1 MENQVKIHKE
11 VDKSQQEP
19 LDITEIIFGNKLYF
33 TLICIG
39 IALMTSLAINY
50 LINVFYSSF
59 ILKSGNILEKAQYFP
74 TALKQISNIFIINFS
89 IILIPLLLTIIAFVF
104 LGRKLY
110 MIYRKYRKLD
120 YGQYGDSEFVPLK
133 ELKKEY
139 KTVFQQEER
148 YSGQAGFPITHF
160 DNKYLIDTET
170 HNQLIVG
177 TSRSGKTE
185 MVVFPA
191 IDIDSRAEYQ
201 PSLVIGDTK
210 GELYSGSAD
219 TLIERGYEVHKL
231 DLSSPDDGM
240 SYNPLEIIKE
250 FYDKGNVSRAEKYT
264 NTLTTMMFHDPNA
277 RDPFWNNS
285 GANLVKAIILAL
297 LDKCYSENQPEK
309 VTMYNVANML
319 TELGGK
325 TIHEKVFL
333 DDDKE
338 EVVEKNALDSYF
350 ENLPQ
355 GHMAK
360 NAYAQSNFAKGNT
373 RSSIFSVAAEKLNI
387 FTEEELG
394 KMTSHNELD
403 MRKVGFNRIID
414 VQYDTSM
421 KYLKGSYYFT
431 DTEGNSTKRKDIEL
445 DNLGNIQIFFHE
457 EIKTG
462 YSLNLEIYK
471 HDEVYSQSILHMM
484 DVEDSDNS
492 YTVSLLEEG
501 EQPHS
506 VGIHYSKK
514 PVAIFLVIPDY
525 DTSNHIIA
533 SYFISQLYTLLA
545 ETASSKEVT
554 NSKTQRRVIFRLD
567 EFGNLPA
574 INDMDNIVTV
584 CLGRNIIFNLFVQSL
599 QQLQNVYGENT
610 AKIIEGNC
618 QNLTYILTLDTNT
631 TKTISER
638 CGYHTVTTRNQTSN
652 DGQSSISRSRS
663 PEKQPLITETEL
675 QQIKRGDTVVVR
687 STARTKIEKG
697 KTRKVHPH
705 PIYNTGKTSMPF
717 RYQFLDNRFDPN
729 FTPKQVTP
737 PRHRNLDLKS
747 NVIDWETIVDESVS
761 EREEKEIF
769 ERKHYLSDVLE
780 PEQIFKFK
788 EILRNDFGLSQQQ
801 VEVIINSKISQAKLY
816 LENGSKHVDKSQHSE
831 EIRKLFDNWI
841 NYQTKG
847 GEDNESVG

>member
-11 VDKSQQEP
+11 MNKSQKEP
-19 LDITEIIFGNKLYF
+19 LDIAERLFGDKLYF
-33 TLICIG
+33 SIICGI
-39 IALMTSLAINY
+39 IALAIVLVANY
-50 LINVFYSSF
+50 ITNVFYSSF
-59 ILKSGNILEKAQYFP
+59 FHKKGNILEKAQYFP
-74 TALKQISNIFIINFS
+74 EALKSIKNIFIINFS
-89 IILIPLLLTIIAFVF
+89 IFWIPGLIILLLFSLI
-104 LGRKLY
+104 GRKLY
-110 MIYRKYRKLD
+110 LVYRKYRRLD
-120 YGQYGDSEFVPLK
+120 YGQYGDSEFVSLK

-139 KTVFQQEER
+139 KTVYQQEEF
-148 YSGQAGFPITHF
+148 YEGDPGFPITHF
-160 DNKYLIDTET
+160 DNKYLIDTQT

-177 TSRSGKTE
+177 TSRSGKGE
-185 MVVFPA
+185 SIVFPA
-191 IDIDSRAEYQ
+191 IDIDSRAENQ
-201 PSLVIGDTK
+201 PSLIIGDPKT
-210 GELYSGSAD
+210 ELYSGSAD

-240 SYNPLEIIKE
+240 SYNPLELIKE
-250 FYDKGNVSRAEKYT
+250 FYEKGNISRAEKYT

-297 LDKCYSENQPEK
+297 IDKCYHEHQPEK

-325 TIHEKVFL
+325 TIHETVFL
-333 DDDKE
+333 DNGKE

-431 DTEGNSTKRKDIEL
+431 DTEGHTTKSKDIEL
-445 DNLGNIQIFFHE
+445 DNLGNVQIFFDA
-457 EIKTG
+457 EIQDG

-471 HDEVYSQSILHMM
+471 NDETYSQSILHMM
-484 DVEDSDNS
+484 NVEDAENS
-492 YTVSLLEEG
+492 HTVSLLEEG
-501 EQPHS
+501 EQPET
-506 VGIHYSKK
+506 VDIHYSKK

-545 ETASSKEVT
+545 ETASSKEVK

-599 QQLQNVYGENT
+599 QQLENVYGENT
-610 AKIIEGNC
+610 ARIIQGNC
-618 QNLTYILTLDTNT
+618 QNLTYILTLDHSTA
-631 TKTISER
+631 KTISER
-638 CGYHTVTTRNQTSN
+638 CGYHTVTTRQQTSN
-652 DGQSSISRSRS
+652 DGHSTISRSRS
-663 PEKQPLITETEL
+663 AEKQPLISETEL
-675 QQIKRGDTVVVR
+675 LQMKLGNTVVVR
-687 STARTKIEKG
+687 STSRTKVEKG
-697 KTRKVHPH
+697 KTKKVHPH

-717 RYQFLDNRFDPN
+717 RYQFLANRFDPD
-729 FTPKQVTP
+729 FTPKQIAP
-737 PRHRNLDLKS
+737 SKHRDLDLKS
-747 NVIDWETIVDESVS
+747 NIIDWERIVDKTITDK
-761 EREEKEIF
+761 EEKENF
-769 ERKHYLSDVLE
+769 EHNNKLNEVLSK
-780 PEQIFKFK
+780 EQLYKFK
-788 EILRNDFGLSQQQ
+788 RVLRDELKLTNDQANLILEQ
-801 VEVIINSKISQAKLY
+801 KITQAKLF
-816 LENGSKHVDKSQHSE
+816 LENDKRYKDKNEHSK
-831 EIRKLFDNWI
+831 EIQKLFDDWI
-841 NYQTKG
+841 DYKMKG
-847 GEDNESVG
+847 GDHNESVG